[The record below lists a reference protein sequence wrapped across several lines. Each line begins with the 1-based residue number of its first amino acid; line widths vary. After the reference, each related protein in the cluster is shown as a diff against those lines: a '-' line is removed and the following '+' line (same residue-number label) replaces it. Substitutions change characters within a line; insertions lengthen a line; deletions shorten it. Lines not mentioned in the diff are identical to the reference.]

1 MTDPRIQP
9 ARHAAQA
16 AMQASVAFS
25 MAVLA
30 LREGDETA
38 ARVQLERAQLRLGE
52 AMRAMEAA

>member
-1 MTDPRIQP
+1 
-9 ARHAAQA
+9 
-16 AMQASVAFS
+16 MQASVAFS